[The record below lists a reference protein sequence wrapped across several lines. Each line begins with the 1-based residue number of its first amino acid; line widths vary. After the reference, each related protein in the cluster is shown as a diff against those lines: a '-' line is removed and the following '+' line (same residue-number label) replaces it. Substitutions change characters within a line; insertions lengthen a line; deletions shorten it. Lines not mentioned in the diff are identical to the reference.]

1 MKKIAKKVE
10 NLEDDLSDFEEIKP
24 DSDISRFNN
33 VAVVQA
39 LNKTTAKTSIIDLK
53 VGEKI
58 SYGSLKIIAHKCWQS
73 PLEQKPEN
81 KILLE
86 VFEVKNENSE
96 KLQEKR
102 IFYGWTFSSSPSISG
117 LEHPIYDII
126 ASNLGEEI
134 QNIEKA
140 GADYIHIDVM
150 DGSFVPNI
158 TIGNE
163 VVKALR
169 AKTQLPFD
177 VHLMIN
183 NPDNHVKAFAEAGAD
198 IITIHAEASIHLDRS
213 LALIKSFDKKVGVSL
228 VPSTH
233 EDALDYILEK
243 LDLILVMTVNPGF
256 GGQKFLS
263 SQLKKIEN
271 IRKKIEKSGK
281 KIELEVDGGIN
292 DQTARI
298 AIEAGADV
306 LVSGSYIFGNKNY
319 QQAIQN
325 LKRT

>member
-1 MKKIAKKVE
+1 MINIA
-10 NLEDDLSDFEEIKP
+10 
-24 DSDISRFNN
+24 
-33 VAVVQA
+33 
-39 LNKTTAKTSIIDLK
+39 
-53 VGEKI
+53 
-58 SYGSLKIIAHKCWQS
+58 
-73 PLEQKPEN
+73 
-81 KILLE
+81 
-86 VFEVKNENSE
+86 
-96 KLQEKR
+96 
-102 IFYGWTFSSSPSISG
+102 PSILSA
-117 LEHPIYDII
+117 DF
-126 ASNLGEEI
+126 SNLGEEI

-169 AKTQLPFD
+169 TKTQLPFD

-183 NPDNHVKAFAEAGAD
+183 NPDNHIKAFAEAGAD

-292 DQTARI
+292 DQIARI

-306 LVSGSYIFGNKNY
+306 LVSGSYIFGSGNY
-319 QQAIQN
+319 QQAIFD
-325 LKRT
+325 LKNNNGAPSGI